1 MSKYTVAIV
10 GVTGIVGSEVLKILG
25 ERGFPIKDL
34 KLLASSRSE
43 GTEIPFQGDNHIVH
57 EAPPDSFD
65 GTDLVFIAAGGATS
79 KALAPEAARRGAIVI
94 DKSSTFRMDP
104 AVPLVVP
111 EVNGDDI
118 RDHQGIISSP
128 NCSTIQLVVAL
139 DPLHRVNPIKRIIV
153 DTYQSAS
160 GAGGQAHQDLFQQTR
175 DSLADQEPTS
185 DTFHYPLAFNAIPQI
200 DVFGDEDYTGEEWK
214 MQDET
219 QRILHQPDLPVS
231 ATCVRIPVPI
241 SHSEAAH
248 IEFTDPMNPQEA
260 REILDKSTGISVI
273 DNPDA
278 KKYPLARDVA
288 GTDDVFVGRIRRD
301 LAFDNGL
308 SMWIVADNIRKGA
321 ALNAVQIAEA
331 ALQTGA

>member
-1 MSKYTVAIV
+1 M
-10 GVTGIVGSEVLKILG
+10 
-25 ERGFPIKDL
+25 
-34 KLLASSRSE
+34 
-43 GTEIPFQGDNHIVH
+43 
-57 EAPPDSFD
+57 
-65 GTDLVFIAAGGATS
+65 VFIAAGGSTS
-79 KALAPEAARRGAIVI
+79 KALAPEAVKRGAVVI

-118 RDHQGIISSP
+118 RNHQGIISNP

-160 GAGGQAHQDLFQQTR
+160 GAGAQGYLDLFQQTR

-185 DTFHYPLAFNAIPQI
+185 DTFHHPLAFNAIPQI
-200 DVFGDEDYTGEEWK
+200 DVFGDEGYTGEEWK

-219 QRILHQPDLPVS
+219 QRILHQPELPVS

-248 IEFTDPMNPQEA
+248 IEFTHSMSAQEA
-260 REILDKSTGISVI
+260 REILGKSAGISVI
-273 DNPDA
+273 DNPDE
-278 KKYPLARDVA
+278 KKYPLARDA
-288 GTDDVFVGRIRRD
+288 ADTDDVFVGRIRRD

-331 ALQTGA
+331 VVRIDGNFKE